1 MTVEQS
7 AMGATESAQDSTQAK
22 TFTQEDLNAI
32 VARTK
37 AQLEK
42 KYESKYSDLGD
53 PDFLRDLVSKH
64 KTAEQEQALKRGEFD
79 KIMADLASKKDAE
92 IAKRDEIIREFK
104 IEQPLLNLAA
114 KYRSVNPEQV
124 KSLLKTGL
132 RLNEEGEVEVIDT
145 KTGQAKYNTK
155 GKPYDVES
163 YVKEFLDANPHF
175 VSAAP
180 ATTNTQG
187 NVSKNVQTNFDLSAL
202 DMTRADHRK
211 IYAEARMKGLV

>member
-7 AMGATESAQDSTQAK
+7 VMGATESAQDSTQAK
-22 TFTQEDLNAI
+22 TFTQEEVNALM
-32 VARTK
+32 ARTK
-37 AQLEK
+37 SQLEK
-42 KYESKYSDLGD
+42 KYETKYSDLGD
-53 PDFLRDLVSKH
+53 PEFLRDLVSKH

-79 KIMADLASKKDAE
+79 KIMSDLASKKDAE
-92 IAKRDEIIREFK
+92 IAKRDDIIREFK

-124 KSLLKTGL
+124 KSLLKSGL

-145 KTGQAKYNTK
+145 KTGQAKYNSK
-155 GKPYDVES
+155 GKPYDVDS

-187 NVSKNVQTNFDLSAL
+187 NVNKNVQTNFDLAAL